1 MAFIHT
7 RTLQKPWT
15 KLNIVPLHLAK
26 LLWNWQKTSIG
37 LVPMCGTPTWCIRGQ
52 MKSTG
57 LARRA
62 LELRTVQAQICA
74 WHQASHPF
82 ARSGKLVHASASAW
96 MAQHPTMALIYSL
109 RRDRRYSCSESV
121 EIPQL

>member
-1 MAFIHT
+1 M
-7 RTLQKPWT
+7 
-15 KLNIVPLHLAK
+15 KLNIVLRHLAK

-37 LVPMCGTPTWCIRGQ
+37 LVPMCGTLTWCIQER

-74 WHQASHPF
+74 WHQALHPF
-82 ARSGKLVHASASAW
+82 ARSGKLARASVSAW
-96 MAQHPTMALIYSL
+96 MARHPTMALIYWM

-121 EIPQL
+121 EIQQL